1 MILLQLR
8 HPQRLPYISHC
19 YSCNNSLYCWRFFL
33 RVWERISGGGKGQKI
48 WSISSSFSSRLRSS
62 LQNFPSPSNDT
73 TGYKGCINNCPI
85 QDYTLPGD
93 HIPPYPPVTR
103 QLCSNHSLSNSLV
116 DLKCTQLCGTSYY
129 VNFYNQFKT
138 KPCHSATTS
147 ERNLRYQTT
156 P

>member
-19 YSCNNSLYCWRFFL
+19 YNCNNNLYCWRFFL
-33 RVWERISGGGKGQKI
+33 RVWERISGGERARKFEASPPHFHHG
-48 WSISSSFSSRLRSS
+48 FAALCRT
-62 LQNFPSPSNDT
+62 FPVPR

-116 DLKCTQLCGTSYY
+116 DLNCTQLCGTSYFI
-129 VNFYNQFKT
+129 NLYNQFKT

-147 ERNLRYQTT
+147 ERNLQYQTT